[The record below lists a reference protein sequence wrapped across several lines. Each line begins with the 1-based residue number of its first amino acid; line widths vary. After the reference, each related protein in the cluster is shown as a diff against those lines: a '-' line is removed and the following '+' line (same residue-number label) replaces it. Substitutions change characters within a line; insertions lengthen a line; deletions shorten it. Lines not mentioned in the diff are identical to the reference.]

1 MIQLYT
7 HNFLDNLCHE
17 VFKPSLQDEAAVD
30 FTEFLLRYLIRT
42 LLPYEYLPFEDG
54 FSQLPESTWFSIS
67 TSIMLIALLLKE
79 SKEQIHAEI
88 VQSVVALRGACKAI
102 HLAVEIG
109 LTIKDEGTSII
120 ASEL

>member
-1 MIQLYT
+1 ML
-7 HNFLDNLCHE
+7 
-17 VFKPSLQDEAAVD
+17 KASSQDEAAVD

-79 SKEQIHAEI
+79 SNEQIQAEI
-88 VQSVVALRGACKAI
+88 VQSVVALRGASKAI